1 MLANN
6 WKQQNLIFSW
16 LTLDDHPV
24 TFIMQLV
31 EVETEA
37 AQWQEEMKEQ
47 KRIFEKELDRHRQE
61 AELLKVCLPCSW
73 TSNIKGIWHL
83 VFNDAFNH
91 LFN

>member
-1 MLANN
+1 M
-6 WKQQNLIFSW
+6 
-16 LTLDDHPV
+16 TL
-24 TFIMQLV
+24 IMQLV

-73 TSNIKGIWHL
+73 TSNIRAFGIWFLMMHL
-83 VFNDAFNH
+83 IISLTSVVKDM
-91 LFN
+91 